1 MASESSSNKA
11 VSRGTNIT
19 FSFVTI
25 IVLLAFMGGTMF
37 GKAARQLFV
46 TMFSPDV
53 VVVPNT
59 DK

>member
-1 MASESSSNKA
+1 MANESISNKTA
-11 VSRGTNIT
+11 SKATSLSL
-19 FSFVTI
+19 SFVTI